1 MRWLGGITDSMD
13 MSLRKCGELV
23 KDREPGVLRPM
34 MCGQVTSTLSDS
46 LQPFGLQ
53 PSRLLCPWDSLEKK
67 TRVGFPCLPGDLPNP
82 GIIPLSLMSPALA
95 AGSLPLESPG
105 KFCAAVRGVA
115 KSRTRLTEQ
124 QQLCQTG

>member
-1 MRWLGGITDSMD
+1 MVGWHHRLNGHEFAQRWGA
-13 MSLRKCGELV
+13 GEG
-23 KDREPGVLRPM
+23 PGAWCAAAHDV
-34 MCGQVTSTLSDS
+34 CQVTSILSDS

-115 KSRTRLTEQ
+115 KSWTRLTEQ